1 MILDNDEIEVACD
14 VLWSVKRDAEGDRS
28 QESLWNRLGAVRTG
42 DYGGSA
48 SIELRSGEIEALI
61 RAFDRVDATIELD
74 DDESELLR
82 RLSDARSS

>member
-14 VLWSVKRDAEGDRS
+14 VLWSAKRDGEVDRS
-28 QESLWNRLGAVRTG
+28 QDALWNRLGAVRTG

-48 SIELRSGEIEALI
+48 SIELRSVGA
-61 RAFDRVDATIELD
+61 RIELD
-74 DDESELLR
+74 DDEAKLRR